1 MSTSK
6 NPRKSALP
14 LVDTLELAGKRVFLR
29 VDLDAPVENGKIVD
43 DTRIRAALP
52 TIKHCLERGARLILA
67 GHMGRP
73 KGVEPACSLV
83 PAGDAIAGHLKTEI
97 LLADDPVGDGPTKL
111 ARELRD
117 GQILML
123 ENLRFNEGEEKNDD
137 AFARQL
143 AAFAEIFV
151 NDAFGA
157 CHRPY
162 ASTTG
167 ITGQLKTRAAG
178 FQLADELDALGRLLA
193 APKADFVAVL
203 GGTRFADEISL
214 FERMVGRAETIVAGG
229 VLGHTFLAAQ
239 GKRLGATPI
248 ETGHLRTAVE
258 LLSAAQK
265 RGVEVLLPVD
275 HLAAER
281 AEAGAASIHVPETDV
296 PAGLIAL
303 DIGPRTQSAFR
314 GRIEAARTVFWHGA
328 IGAAAWSRFATGTHT
343 VARAAAANDRFAFVV
358 GDDALRA
365 VSETGVGARIS
376 HLSTGGA
383 ASLEFIEGRDLP
395 GLTALGWKRGN

>member
-29 VDLDAPVENGKIVD
+29 VDLDSAVEHGKIVD

-67 GHMGRP
+67 GHLGRP
-73 KGVEPACSLV
+73 KGAEPACSLA
-83 PAGDAIAGHLKTEI
+83 PAGDVLAGLLKVEI

-143 AAFAEIFV
+143 AALAEIYV

-157 CHRPY
+157 CHGAV
-162 ASTTG
+162 ASTVG
-167 ITGQLKTRAAG
+167 ITGQLKIRAVG
-178 FQLADELDALGRLLA
+178 FHLADELDALGRLLA

-203 GGTRFADEISL
+203 GGARLADEISL
-214 FERMVGRAETIVAGG
+214 FERMIPRAETILVGG
-229 VLGHTFLAAQ
+229 TLGHTLLAAQ

-248 ETGHLRTAVE
+248 ETGHLRAAVE
-258 LLSAAQK
+258 LLSSAQK

-275 HLAAER
+275 HMAAER
-281 AEAGAASIHVPETDV
+281 AEASAASMLVPETDV

-303 DIGPRTQSAFR
+303 DIGPRTQAMFC
-314 GRIEAARTVFWHGA
+314 GRIEAARTVFWHGPL
-328 IGAAAWSRFATGTHT
+328 GASAWPRFAAGTHA
-343 VARAAAANDRFAFVV
+343 VARAAAAGDRFTVVV
-358 GDDALRA
+358 GDEALSA
-365 VSETGVGARIS
+365 VAATGVGPRLS

-383 ASLEFIEGRDLP
+383 ASLDFLEGRDLP
-395 GLTALGWKRGN
+395 GLTALGWKRGT